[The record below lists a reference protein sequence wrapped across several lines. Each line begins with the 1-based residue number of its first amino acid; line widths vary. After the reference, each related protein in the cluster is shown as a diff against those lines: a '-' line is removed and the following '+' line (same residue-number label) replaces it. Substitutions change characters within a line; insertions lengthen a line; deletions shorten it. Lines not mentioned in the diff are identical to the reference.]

1 MTPRVCGRQVST
13 PTPARTT
20 CSPTRTDR
28 LQEGDKCKTGKC
40 RSEFLSALA
49 WPLQASDS
57 AYFKGKAAAV
67 LSHRLARAGSTGGD
81 NIRRP
86 LARPISSDKNPIRT
100 SLAGGL
106 HDSTRCNSFGK
117 QSFQGVYPGTT
128 TSVSPPLPS
137 ALTARSCRSCH
148 GAIADPPTK
157 SPQKTG

>member
-1 MTPRVCGRQVST
+1 MVAYYFKGFRLSLAPGGKTASTLHPAVSQDKAFLRVLFYLPPQRIQDLAEQVSASYLQSWMTPRVCGRQVST

-28 LQEGDKCKTGKC
+28 LQAGDKCKTSKC

-57 AYFKGKAAAV
+57 AYFKGKAAV

-86 LARPISSDKNPIRT
+86 LARPI
-100 SLAGGL
+100 
-106 HDSTRCNSFGK
+106 
-117 QSFQGVYPGTT
+117 
-128 TSVSPPLPS
+128 
-137 ALTARSCRSCH
+137 
-148 GAIADPPTK
+148 
-157 SPQKTG
+157 